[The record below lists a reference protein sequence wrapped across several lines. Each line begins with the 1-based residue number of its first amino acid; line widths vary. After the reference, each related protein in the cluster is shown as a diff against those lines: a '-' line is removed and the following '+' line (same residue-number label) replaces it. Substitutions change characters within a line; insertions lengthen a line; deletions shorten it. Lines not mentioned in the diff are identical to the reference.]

1 MSSNSSE
8 SENISEE
15 QKQKKENE
23 TEIDLQLGDVITITN
38 PKNEKLN
45 EQTFIIDYIDKSK
58 IYLINVETLSKTK
71 LRISDDGIIG
81 DGTITQIAILS
92 RSDTPS
98 YARQNDLLPGK
109 WVNIYFGGEYPVI
122 ITGEITNLEEDMIEI
137 KTVDDD
143 TLYINF
149 EYKGIPEDLPIENI
163 EIREKPEKPKKLVVE
178 ESDEEIEL
186 IPDLER
192 EQQEALPL
200 EKLDYQVPVK
210 NVKDQLREFILRAD
224 QITFGDEELGPIV
237 QFVDVSA
244 QSQRYSIEVQVSDLL
259 DELLSTI
266 PNPQRTRSV
275 LNNIHIMIDRFKQL
289 REKFSVF
296 DQYGVVES
304 ALVNESTYKPL
315 TQYFKKFKQNLYWI
329 LPVVKNIKKYILTK
343 VKKIVTL
350 LYLKIL

>member
-8 SENISEE
+8 SENIAEE

-23 TEIDLQLGDVITITN
+23 TEIELQLGDVITITN

-45 EQTFIIDYIDKSK
+45 EQTFIIDYIDKTK
-58 IYLINVETLSKTK
+58 MYLINVDTLAKTK
-71 LRISDDGIIG
+71 LRISEDGIIG

-163 EIREKPEKPKKLVVE
+163 EIREKPEQPKKLVVE
-178 ESDEEIEL
+178 ESDEEIEI
-186 IPDLER
+186 IPE
-192 EQQEALPL
+192 L
-200 EKLDYQVPVK
+200 EKERQEVVPINIEIPVR

-224 QITFGDEELGPIV
+224 QISFGDEELGPIV
-237 QFVDVSA
+237 QFVDVAA

-266 PNPQRTRSV
+266 PNSQRTRSV
-275 LNNIHIMIDRFKQL
+275 LNNIHIMIERFKQL
-289 REKFSVF
+289 RERFSVF

-315 TQYFKKFKQNLYWI
+315 IQYFL
-329 LPVVKNIKKYILTK
+329 
-343 VKKIVTL
+343 
-350 LYLKIL
+350 